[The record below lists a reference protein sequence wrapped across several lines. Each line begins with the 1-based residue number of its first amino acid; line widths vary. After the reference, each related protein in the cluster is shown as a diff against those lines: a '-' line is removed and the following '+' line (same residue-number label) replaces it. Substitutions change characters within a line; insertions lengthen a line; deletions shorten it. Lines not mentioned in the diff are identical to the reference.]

1 MNSLAICKKL
11 ESGLREHDFLFT
23 RFKNENEGNKETTC
37 GFSEIDFTTR
47 GIHRDHRPE
56 WELIN
61 FANLDITAMFN
72 IVLFGS

>member
-1 MNSLAICKKL
+1 MPTK
-11 ESGLREHDFLFT
+11 
-23 RFKNENEGNKETTC
+23 
-37 GFSEIDFTTR
+37 IDFTTR
-47 GIHRDHRPE
+47 GIHRDNRPE